1 MEISDDDVVPI
12 PEVIV
17 RSVESSLVQFTLT
30 FIYEPYIHWELY
42 NSLSLSKQIF
52 NPRRTCTR
60 VTVLGL
66 QLLTVEAWEAKIY
79 G

>member
-30 FIYEPYIHWELY
+30 FIYEPYIHWELVSLYQNRFLTLGAHARGLRYLVY
-42 NSLSLSKQIF
+42 N
-52 NPRRTCTR
+52 C
-60 VTVLGL
+60 
-66 QLLTVEAWEAKIY
+66 
-79 G
+79 

>member
-17 RSVESSLVQFTLT
+17 CSVESSLVQFTLT

-52 NPRRTCTR
+52 NPRRTCAR

-66 QLLTVEAWEAKIY
+66 QLLTVEAWEAKI
-79 G
+79 

>member
-17 RSVESSLVQFTLT
+17 RSVVQFTLT

-52 NPRRTCTR
+52 NPRRTCAR
-60 VTVLGL
+60 V
-66 QLLTVEAWEAKIY
+66 Y
-79 G
+79 HC